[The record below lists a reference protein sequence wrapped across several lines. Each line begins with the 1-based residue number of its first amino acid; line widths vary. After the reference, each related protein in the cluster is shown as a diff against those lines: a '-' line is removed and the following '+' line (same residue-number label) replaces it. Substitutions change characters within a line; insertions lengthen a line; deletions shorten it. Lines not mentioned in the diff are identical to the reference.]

1 MRELYDKIPPTINC
15 LHADR
20 SCDVSQKVS
29 DELRAGDL
37 ILIKG
42 SLGTN
47 MAPIVSAIENMKSN
61 SRSPYQS
68 FEVRGSQNAV

>member
-20 SCDVSQKVS
+20 SCDVSQKVL
-29 DELRAGDL
+29 DELKAGDL

-47 MAPIVSAIENMKSN
+47 MVPIVSAIENMKSN
-61 SRSPYQS
+61 SRSSCQS
-68 FEVRGSQNAV
+68 LEVGGNQNAI